1 MSGRWLAV
9 VAALTVLVLA
19 WSAGT
24 AYLFDFAGI
33 RTAACLG
40 SGQNVAHFAVDD
52 GTRLQGV
59 LLGGGPAG
67 VVLAHQSDQTLCDW
81 LPFARQLAAEGF
93 RAFPISLPFRPLQ
106 NAGWDRDVVA
116 AVDYLRRAGAFS
128 VVLVGA
134 SMGGAAAM
142 VAASE
147 TQPPVD
153 GVVNLSGERNVSGL
167 DADRAVRRSA
177 VPLFVIASDSDR
189 YLNARDASALLSESA
204 TADKQLRILRGSTH
218 GTAILD
224 GAEGPEVR
232 QQIVSFVRSHSK
244 WPG

>member
-1 MSGRWLAV
+1 MTGRWPAV

-19 WSAGT
+19 WSAGA

-40 SGQNVAHFAVDD
+40 SEQNVAHFAVDD

-67 VVLAHQSDQTLCDW
+67 VVLAHQSAQTLCDW

-93 RAFPISLPFRPLQ
+93 RAFPIGLPFRPLR
-106 NAGWDRDVVA
+106 NAGWDRDIEA
-116 AVDYLRRAGAFS
+116 AVDYLRRAGAVS
-128 VVLVGA
+128 VVLIGA

-147 TQPPVD
+147 TRPPVD
-153 GVVNLSGERNVSGL
+153 GVVNLSGERSVSGL
-167 DADRAVRRSA
+167 DADRAVRGSA
-177 VPLFVIASDSDR
+177 VPLCVIASDSDR
-189 YLNARDASALLSESA
+189 YLNAHDASAIYSESA
-204 TADKQLRILRGSTH
+204 TTDKQLRIVRGSTH

-232 QQIVSFVRSHSK
+232 QQIVSFVRSHSHL
-244 WPG
+244 PG